1 MLIKLSSKGQ
11 LVIPRAIREA
21 LHLRAGT
28 QFHVQVEGDRI
39 VLEPVLSHCVD
50 ALYGRYTGHDFLT
63 ALEQEHQQE
72 IEHEA

>member
-28 QFHVQVEGDRI
+28 QFHVQVEGELSTGRLKTQRI
-39 VLEPVLSHCVD
+39 AQGVHYHIDS
-50 ALYGRYTGHDFLT
+50 RT
-63 ALEQEHQQE
+63 
-72 IEHEA
+72 EAAPGAPMSNLRQCGGS